1 MNVYFPF
8 VTQAYLKLYNGEFK
22 QVFRGLTGHG
32 TYSANKLLWKLSIEV
47 KKGQKYNCLD
57 GFSPQTAALYVE
69 TLSRPLYLTS
79 KQDA

>member
-22 QVFRGLTGHG
+22 QVFRGLRGHG
-32 TYSANKLLWKLSIEV
+32 TYSENKLLWKLSIEV
-47 KKGQKYNCLD
+47 KQGQKYNCLD
-57 GFSPQTAALYVE
+57 FFSPQTAALYVE